1 MGSVLL
7 VQVDSETKSFLS
19 SDPHTR
25 ETLFREASTA
35 QEAVFQLEENAAAM
49 DGVVLGPHLEQP
61 VQVAQQAHLLDPD
74 LSVVVL
80 SPPDRHPQIVH
91 ALQFA
96 LFIGEEVCCHPLEE
110 AHSLGA
116 AVAEAVTRTQQRREY
131 RATVRAMNAAAAIPS
146 PFQAQAAQY
155 LGRLLDHAPIGV
167 VAVDDAGCVLAWNPK
182 AGEIFGKSER
192 EMLGRSMA
200 PLFPEREQQKWR
212 RLIEEGLSAPKKIPY
227 EIIERER
234 EEGTRQWVELRAA
247 ALGGRTGEPGWMII
261 LQDITDRLAAER
273 GWEEALHQL
282 TFLTEAGAALASSID
297 YETTLL
303 GLARLAVPYLAD
315 FCIVDL
321 CEERQIRRVAVVHH
335 DPEKEIL
342 LKELQRRYPPD
353 SDSPQPAARA
363 IATGEPELL
372 EEVDEAVV
380 AAHTRDT
387 AHFDLIR
394 RLDLRSHLAVPLIAR
409 GRTLGALSLGLT
421 EPGRRYRPSDV
432 VLARELARRAA
443 FAVDHARLYREA
455 QMELAERRRVE
466 EALKEKTAEAE
477 EANRLK
483 SQFLSNVSHE
493 LRTPLNAII
502 GYNSLLIDGVYGTL
516 GSKSKEAL
524 EAVERNAKDLLKL
537 INDILDLSRIEAGKL
552 SIDRGPV
559 RIRPLVEEIIADI
572 RPLFEKKSLIVELKI
587 SEGLP
592 TIESDAGKIRQILS
606 NLLSNAVKF
615 TRQGGITVH
624 INKRPQTEGIEVA
637 VEDTGIGIPDEER
650 DNIFNP
656 FHQVDGSSIRTFGGV
671 GLGLTIV
678 KELIGLLGGEIR
690 VESEVGKG
698 STFTVSLPYRIVP
711 E

>member
-110 AHSLGA
+110 ARSLGA

-234 EEGTRQWVELRAA
+234 EEGTRQWVELRA
-247 ALGGRTGEPGWMII
+247 
-261 LQDITDRLAAER
+261 
-273 GWEEALHQL
+273 
-282 TFLTEAGAALASSID
+282 AALASSID

-502 GYNSLLIDGVYGTL
+502 GYNSLLIDGVYGAL

-698 STFTVSLPYRIVP
+698 STFTVSLPYRIAP